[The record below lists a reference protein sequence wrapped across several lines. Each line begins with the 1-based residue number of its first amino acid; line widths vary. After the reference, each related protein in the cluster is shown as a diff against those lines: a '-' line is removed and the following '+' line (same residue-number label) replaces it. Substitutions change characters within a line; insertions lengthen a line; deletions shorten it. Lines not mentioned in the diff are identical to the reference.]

1 MIINIGTMIGNRYE
15 VVEKVGTGGMADVYR
30 AMDHRLNRYVAVKI
44 LKNEYSEDTKF
55 VTKFR
60 QEAQAVACLSH
71 PNVVAVY
78 DVGEEQGMHFIVME
92 FVEGITLKS
101 YIEKKGK
108 LSVREAVGIGIQ
120 IASGLEAAHNSHIIH
135 RDIKPQNILISRD
148 GTAKVTDFGIAKAA
162 SSNTITASAMG
173 SVHYISPEQARGGFS
188 DEKSDVYS
196 LGVTMYEMLSGTLPF
211 TGESAVAVALAH
223 IQEEAVPLTAM
234 DATIPKGIS
243 DIVAKCM
250 QKKADFRY
258 PTSAD
263 LIADLKM
270 FLQDPEGEYGVVK
283 PLYENTDT
291 IFIKPTDVNRI
302 KAASQT
308 TTGDS
313 GMTAAE
319 PEDKKAGEEDSGEVD
334 SGEVD
339 PKLEKALIG
348 GSIVVAIIIGIVII
362 YVIGKVFGFWGG
374 ASGSTE
380 ATPTPE
386 VTSSAASATATPEAS
401 DSAQKVTVE
410 NVAGMTTEKAKTA
423 LSQKGLSNVK
433 VSEQQSD
440 TVSAGKV
447 ISTDPEAGTEV
458 EKDAEITLIVSSGT
472 STVQVPSVASM
483 TVSKAKSTLA
493 AEGFNAVEGSKVYS
507 DTVKAGLVAYS
518 NPKGGAQASKGATI
532 TLYISKGPK
541 RTTTTVPDLM
551 GMTKAQAKEALT
563 AKKLV
568 LGSVSTAYSDNVSK
582 NRVCVQSKAEG
593 TEVKTGSTVDITLS
607 LGASKTYSYYSNKV
621 TIDNPFDYESDP
633 SSVFK
638 FVLSQ
643 DGKTTTIRE
652 VSLSYS
658 DFPYTISDVKGSSA
672 SSGEI
677 IVYKDGKRLSSYS
690 VDFRKVADE

>member
-334 SGEVD
+334 

-658 DFPYTISDVKGSSA
+658 DFPYTISNVKGSSA

>member
-334 SGEVD
+334 

-410 NVAGMTTEKAKTA
+410 NVAGMKTEEAKTA

-440 TVSAGKV
+440 TISAGKV

>member
-173 SVHYISPEQARGGFS
+173 SVHYISPEQARGGYS
-188 DEKSDVYS
+188 DYKSDVYS

-319 PEDKKAGEEDSGEVD
+319 PEDKKAGEED

-532 TLYISKGPK
+532 TLYISKGQK

>member
-334 SGEVD
+334 

-518 NPKGGAQASKGATI
+518 NPKGGAQVSKGATI

>member
-30 AMDHRLNRYVAVKI
+30 AMDYRLNRYVAVKI

-319 PEDKKAGEEDSGEVD
+319 PEDKKAGEED

>member
-270 FLQDPEGEYGVVK
+270 FLQDPKGEYGVVK

-291 IFIKPTDVNRI
+291 IFIKPTDVNRL
-302 KAASQT
+302 KAATQT
-308 TTGDS
+308 PASDNGTA
-313 GMTAAE
+313 AAE
-319 PEDKKAGEEDSGEVD
+319 PEDKKAGEED

-374 ASGSTE
+374 ASSSTE

-410 NVAGMTTEKAKTA
+410 NVAGMTTEEAKTA

-440 TVSAGKV
+440 TISAGKV

-483 TVSKAKSTLA
+483 TVTKAKSTLA

-541 RTTTTVPDLM
+541 QTTTTVPDLM

-593 TEVKTGSTVDITLS
+593 TEVKTGSKVDITLS

>member
-291 IFIKPTDVNRI
+291 IFIKPTDVNRL
-302 KAASQT
+302 KAATQT
-308 TTGDS
+308 PASDNGTA
-313 GMTAAE
+313 AAE
-319 PEDKKAGEEDSGEVD
+319 PEDKKAGEED

-374 ASGSTE
+374 ASSSTE

-386 VTSSAASATATPEAS
+386 VTSSATSATATPEAS

-410 NVAGMTTEKAKTA
+410 NVAGMTTEEAKTA

-440 TVSAGKV
+440 TISAGKV

-483 TVSKAKSTLA
+483 TVTKAKSTLA

-541 RTTTTVPDLM
+541 QTTTTVPDLM

-568 LGSVSTAYSDNVSK
+568 LGSVSAAYSDNVSK

-593 TEVKTGSTVDITLS
+593 TEVKTGSKVDITLS

>member
-334 SGEVD
+334 

-410 NVAGMTTEKAKTA
+410 NVAGMTTEEAKTE

-440 TVSAGKV
+440 TISAGKV

>member
-211 TGESAVAVALAH
+211 NGESAVAVALAH

-319 PEDKKAGEEDSGEVD
+319 PEDKKAGEED

>member
-270 FLQDPEGEYGVVK
+270 FLQDPDGEYGLVK
-283 PLYENTDT
+283 PLYENTET

-319 PEDKKAGEEDSGEVD
+319 PEDKKAGEED

-410 NVAGMTTEKAKTA
+410 KVAGMTTEEAKTA

>member
-334 SGEVD
+334 

-410 NVAGMTTEKAKTA
+410 NVAGMITEEAKTA

>member
-334 SGEVD
+334 

-410 NVAGMTTEKAKTA
+410 KVAGMTTEEAKTA

-582 NRVCVQSKAEG
+582 NRVCVQSKAER

>member
-334 SGEVD
+334 

-401 DSAQKVTVE
+401 DSAQKGTVE

>member
-334 SGEVD
+334 

-410 NVAGMTTEKAKTA
+410 NVAGVTTEEAKTA

-690 VDFRKVADE
+690 VNFRKVADE

>member
-291 IFIKPTDVNRI
+291 IFIKPTDVNRL
-302 KAASQT
+302 KAATQT
-308 TTGDS
+308 PASDNGTA
-313 GMTAAE
+313 AAE
-319 PEDKKAGEEDSGEVD
+319 PEDKKAGEED

-374 ASGSTE
+374 ASSSTE

-410 NVAGMTTEKAKTA
+410 NVAGMTTEEAKTV

-440 TVSAGKV
+440 TISAGKV

-483 TVSKAKSTLA
+483 TVTKAKSTLA

-541 RTTTTVPDLM
+541 QTTTTVPDLM

-593 TEVKTGSTVDITLS
+593 TEVKTGSKVDITLS

>member
-334 SGEVD
+334 

-410 NVAGMTTEKAKTA
+410 NVAGMITEKAKTA

>member
-263 LIADLKM
+263 LVADLKM

-319 PEDKKAGEEDSGEVD
+319 PEDKKAGEED

-410 NVAGMTTEKAKTA
+410 NVAGMITEEAKTA

>member
-334 SGEVD
+334 

-410 NVAGMTTEKAKTA
+410 YVAGMTTEEAKTA

>member
-334 SGEVD
+334 

-410 NVAGMTTEKAKTA
+410 NVAGMITEEAKTT

>member
-313 GMTAAE
+313 GVTAAE
-319 PEDKKAGEEDSGEVD
+319 PEDKKAGEED

-440 TVSAGKV
+440 TISAGKV

-593 TEVKTGSTVDITLS
+593 TEVKSGSTVDITLS

>member
-302 KAASQT
+302 KAASQP

-319 PEDKKAGEEDSGEVD
+319 PEDKKAGEED

-410 NVAGMTTEKAKTA
+410 NVAGMTTEEAKTA

-440 TVSAGKV
+440 TISAGKV

>member
-1 MIINIGTMIGNRYE
+1 M
-15 VVEKVGTGGMADVYR
+15 YR

-334 SGEVD
+334 

-410 NVAGMTTEKAKTA
+410 NVAGMTTEEAKTA

>member
-334 SGEVD
+334 

-410 NVAGMTTEKAKTA
+410 KVAGMTTEKAKTA

>member
-334 SGEVD
+334 

-410 NVAGMTTEKAKTA
+410 NVAGMTTEEAKTA

-518 NPKGGAQASKGATI
+518 NPKGGVQASKGATI

>member
-334 SGEVD
+334 

-410 NVAGMTTEKAKTA
+410 NVAGMTTEEAKTA

-447 ISTDPEAGTEV
+447 ISTDPEADTEV

-551 GMTKAQAKEALT
+551 GMTKAQAKEALS

>member
-148 GTAKVTDFGIAKAA
+148 GTAKVTDFGIAKAT

-334 SGEVD
+334 

-423 LSQKGLSNVK
+423 LSQKGLSNVE

>member
-120 IASGLEAAHNSHIIH
+120 IASGLEAAHNCHIIH

-319 PEDKKAGEEDSGEVD
+319 PEDKKAGEED

>member
-334 SGEVD
+334 

-410 NVAGMTTEKAKTA
+410 IVAGMTTEEAKTA

>member
-334 SGEVD
+334 

-440 TVSAGKV
+440 TISAGKV

-541 RTTTTVPDLM
+541 QTTTTVPDLM

-593 TEVKTGSTVDITLS
+593 TEVKSGSTVDITLS

>member
-334 SGEVD
+334 

-386 VTSSAASATATPEAS
+386 VTSSAATATPEAS

-440 TVSAGKV
+440 TISAGKV

-483 TVSKAKSTLA
+483 TVTKAKSTLA

-593 TEVKTGSTVDITLS
+593 TEVKSGSTVDITLS

>member
-108 LSVREAVGIGIQ
+108 LSVWEAVGIGIQ

-319 PEDKKAGEEDSGEVD
+319 PEDKKAGEED

>member
-334 SGEVD
+334 

-563 AKKLV
+563 VKKLV

>member
-334 SGEVD
+334 

-410 NVAGMTTEKAKTA
+410 KLAGMTTEEAKTA

-440 TVSAGKV
+440 TISAGKV

>member
-334 SGEVD
+334 

-401 DSAQKVTVE
+401 DSAQKVSVE
-410 NVAGMTTEKAKTA
+410 NVAGMTTEEAKTA

>member
-308 TTGDS
+308 TMGDS

-319 PEDKKAGEEDSGEVD
+319 PEDKKAGEED

-410 NVAGMTTEKAKTA
+410 NVAGMTTEEAKTA

>member
-15 VVEKVGTGGMADVYR
+15 VVEKIGTGGMADVYR

-319 PEDKKAGEEDSGEVD
+319 PEDKKAGEED

>member
-334 SGEVD
+334 

-518 NPKGGAQASKGATI
+518 NPKGGDQASKGATI

>member
-334 SGEVD
+334 

-440 TVSAGKV
+440 TISAGKV

-541 RTTTTVPDLM
+541 QTTTTVPDLM

-593 TEVKTGSTVDITLS
+593 TEVKSGSTVNITLS